1 MKNFYR
7 FWDRCVDMIKMF
19 GRIRMNNFTSE
30 EYIDCKKWIAQKIQE
45 GFSWDDV
52 RNLCVSNDKIVAEFD
67 RLQNDELLIPQNM
80 NLSDWI
86 NLVNEHEKNCP
97 QIQEMYGISDKGN
110 SNSLPVPT
118 DAGSPWLKYKRYLL
132 GKIDGKR
139 RMSDE
144 AVDTLE
150 RNCHW
155 ILNHLKRDTRKVGT
169 QKGLVMGSVQS
180 GKTANMIGLVTMAA
194 HYDWNFFII
203 LSGTIE
209 NLRKQTRDRFKTDL
223 LKSGGVSW
231 HILDYTSNSNYLKDL
246 NNVYTP
252 NDLHLN
258 SYQDGK
264 QSNDWLHRYVTVCL
278 KNSRRLTNLIT
289 WLHTNRALAAR
300 MRILVID
307 DEADQASVNTRK
319 MGVYETD
326 EDFIERTAVNQLII
340 NLVNGNN
347 ADGSTTLTPFQA
359 MNYISFTATP
369 YANVLNEAYKTSL
382 YPKDFICSLPE
393 SNEYFGAKVI
403 FGSYSDDTY
412 PGLDIVRTIP
422 KTEMQEL
429 KKLHKGNAFT
439 LPDQMKRSVCW
450 FLCAAAVLRYKGHK
464 KPISM
469 LIHTTSLQRSH
480 FEEYNVLRSWLTRE
494 SISGSIITLCENIY
508 YEEKDKFTLDMLR
521 EGFSSY
527 KNLNN
532 VDGNFPSFDEI
543 KQEIQNILSDITN
556 IELGSDKKF
565 GYKEN
570 AIHLCVDNCAAKRA
584 SEEGTYLR
592 IVYPS
597 DEQLSKMSKAPV
609 FIVMGGN
616 TLSRGLTIEG
626 LVCTYFARNSMQADT
641 LMQMARWFGY
651 RKGYE
656 LLQRIWMPDAIQK
669 KFSELER
676 IDEKLKSEFE
686 DFMEK
691 GKSPSRFGPKVMTSL
706 SVAKFIVTSKNKSQ
720 NAEPCDFDFSGDS
733 YETTKFEDT
742 EMLQQNIRNT
752 DEFLMSCGTPELSQS
767 KSAYIWR
774 NIDSGKIITDF
785 FGKYCISEYANEYTD
800 IPIFIN
806 WLKKMNLEGHYNK
819 WNVAV
824 AGDNNAQ
831 KKWGIAGAVVG
842 TINRSRK
849 KKETDFIDIGSLRSG
864 RDVICDVDINSL
876 DEAQRNIYENAIKSG
891 KDLIRVRGA
900 LNLSDTPLL
909 LLYKINKDGG
919 KDSAL
924 RSKINSQEDII
935 GFSVIIAG
943 EPNGSSYITAITVR
957 IPE

>member
-1 MKNFYR
+1 MSNFA
-7 FWDRCVDMIKMF
+7 
-19 GRIRMNNFTSE
+19 SE

-52 RNLCVSNDKIVAEFD
+52 RNLCVSSDKVESEFD
-67 RLQNDELLIPQNM
+67 KLQNDELIIPQNM
-80 NLSDWI
+80 YLSDWI
-86 NLVNEHEKNCP
+86 DLVNEHEKNCP
-97 QIQEMYGISDKGN
+97 QIQELYGISASGN

-118 DAGSPWLKYKRYLL
+118 DSGSPWLKYKRYLM
-132 GKIDGKR
+132 GKLDGKR
-139 RMSDE
+139 KMSDD
-144 AVDTLE
+144 AVETLE

-155 ILNHLKRDTRKVGT
+155 ILNHLKRDTRKFGT

-203 LSGTIE
+203 LSGTID
-209 NLRKQTRDRFKTDL
+209 NLRKQTRDRFSADL

-231 HILDYTSNSNYLKDL
+231 HILDYTSNPDYLKNLSDQQWY
-246 NNVYTP
+246 VP
-252 NDLHLN
+252 DDLHLN
-258 SYQDGK
+258 VYQDGI
-264 QSNDWLHRYVTVCL
+264 QSNGWLHRYVMVCL

-289 WLHTNRALAAR
+289 WLHSNPARAAR

-319 MGVYETD
+319 MDLYETD
-326 EDFIERTAVNQLII
+326 EDLIERTAVNQLII
-340 NLVNGNN
+340 DLVNGKN
-347 ADGSTTLTPFQA
+347 ADGSEASTSFQA

-393 SNEYFGAKVI
+393 SPEYFGAKVI
-403 FGSYSDDTY
+403 FGSNTDDDY
-412 PGLDIVRTIP
+412 PGLDIIRTIP
-422 KTEMQEL
+422 PEEMKEL
-429 KKLHKGNAFT
+429 KALHKGNAFT
-439 LPDQMKRSVCW
+439 LPNQMKRSVCW
-450 FLCAAAVLRYKGHK
+450 FLCAAATLRIKGHK

-480 FEEYNVLRSWLTRE
+480 FEEYDVLKNWLVRE
-494 SISGSIITLCENIY
+494 RTTGSIINLCEKVYNG
-508 YEEKDKFTLDMLR
+508 EKDRFTLDALK

-527 KNLNN
+527 QSLDD
-532 VDGNFPSFDEI
+532 VDGSFPAFDDIEQEI
-543 KQEIQNILSDITN
+543 KDLLTDITN
-556 IELGSDKKF
+556 IELGSDKQF

-597 DEQLSKMSKAPV
+597 GEQLASMSKAPV

-656 LLQRIWMPDAIQK
+656 LLQRIWMPENIQK

-691 GKSPSRFGPKVMTSL
+691 GKSPSKFGPKVMTSI
-706 SVAKFIVTSKNKSQ
+706 SVAKFMVTSKNKSQ
-720 NAEPCDFDFSGDS
+720 NYVPCDFDFSGDS
-733 YETTKFEDT
+733 YETTKFEDS
-742 EMLQQNIRNT
+742 EMLEKNIEGT
-752 DEFLMSCGTPELSQS
+752 EEFLFSCGVPKLSETG
-767 KSAYIWR
+767 SAFIWR
-774 NIDSGKIITDF
+774 GIDSDKIISDF
-785 FGKYCISEYANEYTD
+785 FGKYCISEYSNEHTD
-800 IPIFIN
+800 IPIFLQ
-806 WLKKMNLEGHYNK
+806 WLTKMNADGHYKK
-819 WNVAV
+819 WNVAIAGDKKALKKWNV
-824 AGDNNAQ
+824 AGAT
-831 KKWGIAGAVVG
+831 VG
-842 TINRSRK
+842 TIDRSRK
-849 KKETDFIDIGSLRSG
+849 KKEKNYIDIGSLRSG
-864 RDVICDVDINSL
+864 RDVICDIDSGSFN
-876 DEAQRNIYENAIKSG
+876 DAQKKIYKDAIKSG

-909 LLYKINKDGG
+909 LLYRINKDGG

-924 RSKINSQEDII
+924 RSKIDSKADII
-935 GFSVIIAG
+935 GFSVVIAG